1 MRDLGYQSWRQKYSY
16 GRRWTSEST
25 FSAVKRISGEYVT
38 ATKAENM
45 IQEVILKFTFYNM
58 LIS

>member
-1 MRDLGYQSWRQKYSY
+1 MLETEIRLRK
-16 GRRWTSEST
+16 TLATEST

-38 ATKAENM
+38 ATKTENM

-58 LIS
+58 LII